1 MKAFKADWNNPTD
14 YPRIGCIDSERL
26 AWEFIRR
33 NDDYAKEVEGMARF
47 LANEEFY
54 KGIKKD
60 SLSVLD
66 GVVCYPE
73 AKPGETAQEFHKRIN
88 QEKIKRW
95 RIEKPANT
103 FANKWGLKK
112 PVSPDT
118 NYDSKLVVFEKAHL
132 KLKRTE
138 DFKFKTI
145 TLTLHPN
152 EITARFRLDLPIPKQ
167 IKHVTQMLMLE
178 AHAYDERLKKLTDDE
193 KKEYVSLAN
202 TEHTQ
207 TIFQNAGFWLRSFDA
222 SKERSEP
229 TNNSDAKRE
238 LDNGNGLKRKTFNK
252 EISLEN
258 VDLPTESQFKK
269 LSLSMV
275 KRFQKLAEDYI
286 QGRKFQNLLY
296 GESRI
301 LRKKKTV
308 KNK

>member
-1 MKAFKADWNNPTD
+1 MKAFSSDWKNPAD
-14 YPRIGCIDSERL
+14 YPPIGCINSEWL

-33 NDDYAKEVEGMARF
+33 NHDYAKEVEGMAKF

-73 AKPGETAQEFHKRIN
+73 AKLGETAQEFHKRIS

-118 NYDSKLVVFEKAHL
+118 KYDSKVVVFQKAQL
-132 KLKRTE
+132 GLITTE
-138 DFKFKTI
+138 NFKYKSFA
-145 TLTLHPN
+145 LVLHPN
-152 EITARFRLDLPIPKQ
+152 EIAARFRLDLPIAKQ
-167 IKHVTQMLMLE
+167 IKHVTQKLMLE
-178 AHAYDERLKKLTDDE
+178 ALDFEERLKKLTDDE
-193 KKEYVSLAN
+193 KTEYISIAN

-207 TIFQNAGFWLRSFDA
+207 TVFQNAGFWLRTFDA
-222 SKERSEP
+222 SKERPEQTKNP
-229 TNNSDAKRE
+229 DARLE
-238 LDNGNGLKRKTFNK
+238 LDAGNGLRRKMFNK
-252 EISLEN
+252 EIDLAN
-258 VDLPTESQFKK
+258 VDLPADSHFKK

-275 KRFQKLAEDYI
+275 KKFQKLAEDYI